1 MMIVSVPDVSSVP
14 SCPAL
19 DEWSLLRTGR
29 PNGLLIGSEVRVNAA
44 MAGLCPYLRAPLVEW
59 HPRAVVEPPQEALGT
74 LIVCGVD
81 TLDLVQQERFLA
93 WLNTRAADVQVIS
106 VAERPVFPL
115 VVREEF
121 LEALYY
127 RLNVLCLV
135 MADDWTGLAGRS
147 A

>member
-1 MMIVSVPDVSSVP
+1 
-14 SCPAL
+14 
-19 DEWSLLRTGR
+19 
-29 PNGLLIGSEVRVNAA
+29 

-59 HPRAVVEPPQEALGT
+59 HPQAMVEPPQEAVGT

-81 TLDLVQQERFLA
+81 TLDLLQQERFLA
-93 WLNTRAADVQVIS
+93 WLHGHADVQVIS

-115 VVREEF
+115 VARAEF

-135 MADDWTGLAGRS
+135 MADDRDQALMPPDNVPY
-147 A
+147 